1 MASSGYLS
9 TLLEVLAEVL
19 LVDSYE
25 IPLRWFL
32 PDPNCPPPAV
42 FFSTL
47 SLCHPPA
54 I

>member
-9 TLLEVLAEVL
+9 TLLEVLAEVV

-25 IPLRWFL
+25 IPVHWFL
-32 PDPNCPPPAV
+32 PDPKRPLPAV

-47 SLCHPPA
+47 SLCHSPA
-54 I
+54 A